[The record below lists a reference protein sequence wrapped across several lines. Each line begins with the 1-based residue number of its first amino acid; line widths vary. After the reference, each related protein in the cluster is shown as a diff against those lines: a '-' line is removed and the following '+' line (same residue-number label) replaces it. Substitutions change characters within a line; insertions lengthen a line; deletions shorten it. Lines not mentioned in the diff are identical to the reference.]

1 MDFATWITIVTT
13 WLTLAE
19 SFNCIYPRIEEDYN
33 SEGLVCQWEEE
44 DFNYDEK
51 IEKWVLKY
59 EDKDDNWVESKVR
72 KIYRRKK

>member
-1 MDFATWITIVTT
+1 MDFTTWVAIVTT

-19 SFNCIYPRIEEDYN
+19 SFNCIYLRIEEDYN

-44 DFNYDEK
+44 DFNYNEK
-51 IEKWVLKY
+51 TEKWVLKY
-59 EDKDDNWVESKVR
+59 EDKDDNWVESKVL